1 MNAETFSSAFTS
13 EKMRTIL
20 PNFEMEDEKMKKS
33 LSLLLAL
40 LMVLSLC
47 ACGAGSKSDSYEYA
61 VEAPAA
67 AYMSA
72 DMAAEEAGYGG
83 FSAAEGT
90 NTAGEPGS
98 DAPETDPS
106 KIIYSASATVET
118 TDFDGSIA
126 KLLTLVEENKGW
138 IEASSMNGANYR
150 SIARGSSY
158 NRSASYTLRIP
169 SNKFELLMGSLPE
182 IGNVPYSHTYTENV
196 TSQYYDTQARLTAY
210 QTQETRLLEMMEKA
224 ETVSDVIAIEEKL
237 TELRYQIES
246 LQSALKNWDRQVSYS
261 TIDLEVMEVSEYTP
275 EPKQS
280 YGQELWQ
287 ALTGAFADLG
297 QFFKDLLVFLVSA
310 IPTILVLT
318 ALFFIFRPLIR
329 KLAARRREKKELRR
343 QAKAGTEKKE

>member
-1 MNAETFSSAFTS
+1 M
-13 EKMRTIL
+13 K
-20 PNFEMEDEKMKKS
+20 EMEDKKMKKS

-40 LMVLSLC
+40 LMTLSLC
-47 ACGAGSKSDSYEYA
+47 ACGAGSKSASYEYA
-61 VEAPAA
+61 SEAPAA

-83 FSAAEGT
+83 FSAAEGA

-126 KLLTLVEENKGW
+126 KLLALVEENKGW
-138 IEASSMNGANYR
+138 VEASSMSGANYR
-150 SIARGSSY
+150 SIARGGSY

-169 SNKFELLMGSLPE
+169 SDKFELLMSSLSQ

-246 LQSALKNWDRQVSYS
+246 LQSALKSWDRQVSYS
-261 TIDLEVMEVSEYTP
+261 TIDLDVMEVSEYTP
-275 EPKQS
+275 EPQQS

-287 ALTGAFADLG
+287 ALTGAFRNLG

-318 ALFFIFRPLIR
+318 ALFFIFRPLFR
-329 KLAARRREKKELRR
+329 KLAARRREKKAQR
-343 QAKAGTEKKE
+343 QQVKAEAEKKE